1 MKEIARGCLEYLLK
15 LKASIYIDIYIY
27 IYIYIVWERE
37 LRCSHAGIP
46 KLAHIYK
53 KVRGERRVKNKTR

>member
-1 MKEIARGCLEYLLK
+1 MKEIARGCLENLLK
-15 LKASIYIDIYIY
+15 LKASIY

-46 KLAHIYK
+46 KPAHIYK

>member
-15 LKASIYIDIYIY
+15 LKAS

-46 KLAHIYK
+46 KLAHIYI
-53 KVRGERRVKNKTR
+53 KVRRERRVKNKTR